1 MDIIYKIYESLDI
14 VDNSVYNVDKAGTVE
29 HNP

>member
-1 MDIIYKIYESLDI
+1 MDTISNIDESLDI

-29 HNP
+29 HNS